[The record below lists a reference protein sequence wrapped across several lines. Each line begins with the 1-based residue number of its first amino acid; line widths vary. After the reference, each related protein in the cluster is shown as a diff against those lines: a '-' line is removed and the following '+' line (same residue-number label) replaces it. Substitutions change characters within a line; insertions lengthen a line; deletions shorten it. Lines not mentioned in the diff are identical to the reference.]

1 MYAYVYI
8 YILIHYHCKI
18 LYTYMYIYIYAIIYM
33 HTWYFLYVR
42 YGFDRCLDSGFGFL
56 CHGGPNWI
64 QLKPSTLVL
73 LGCNFFKCGEHAVV
87 PAAMTSL
94 LEIYCSK
101 STFWICLNCVCRF
114 HPVSVVVIINDSMVW
129 WTAQQ
134 PSFQGDFYS
143 LDWFE
148 RKPWIFPWNIGG
160 SCRIS
165 KWLMAETL

>member
-1 MYAYVYI
+1 
-8 YILIHYHCKI
+8 
-18 LYTYMYIYIYAIIYM
+18 MYIYIQFYTCILGI
-33 HTWYFLYVR
+33 FLYVQ
-42 YGFDRCLDSGFGFL
+42 YWFDRCLDSGFSFL

-73 LGCNFFKCGEHAVV
+73 VLLGCNTFFKCGEHAVV

-143 LDWFE
+143 LPI
-148 RKPWIFPWNIGG
+148 KPVIHWVGLRGNHGFSHEI
-160 SCRIS
+160 
-165 KWLMAETL
+165 